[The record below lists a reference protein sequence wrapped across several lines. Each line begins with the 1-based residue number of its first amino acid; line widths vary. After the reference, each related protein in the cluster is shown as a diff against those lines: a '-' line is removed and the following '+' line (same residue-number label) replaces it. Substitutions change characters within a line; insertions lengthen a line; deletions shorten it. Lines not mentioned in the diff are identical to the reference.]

1 MTIPVFDRTLP
12 ALAEAVNH
20 VTQLLRHIRDTGGDL
35 SWRIAHHE
43 RERALIQAQLATQ
56 VVLGQMVD
64 AEGNPI
70 TANVAVVTE
79 KLAGYPGT
87 PATGMELLGHFG
99 LVDAAAKAFNT
110 AYIAWHD
117 ALPLSAYLEWD
128 TSGGYL
134 NRREVQALTEGQA
147 SGLRNMPELNALIKA
162 FEAVG
167 G

>member
-12 ALAEAVNH
+12 ELAEAVNH
-20 VTQLLRHIRDTGGDL
+20 AAQVLRNIRDTGGDL
-35 SWRIAHHE
+35 SWRAAHHE

-56 VVLGQMVD
+56 AVLTQMVD
-64 AEGNPI
+64 SEGSPI
-70 TANVAVVTE
+70 AANVAVVTD

-99 LVDAAAKAFNT
+99 LVDVAAKAHNA

-117 ALPLSAYLEWD
+117 ALPLSAFIRWD
-128 TSGGYL
+128 TSQGFL
-134 NRREVQALTEGQA
+134 NRMDVQHLTTDQARPLRESA
-147 SGLRNMPELNALIKA
+147 ELNALIEA

>member
-20 VTQLLRHIRDTGGDL
+20 AAQVLRNIRDTGGDL
-35 SWRIAHHE
+35 SWRAAHHE
-43 RERALIQAQLATQ
+43 RERALVQAQQATQ
-56 VVLGQMVD
+56 ALLAQMVD
-64 AEGNPI
+64 TDGSPI
-70 TANVAVVTE
+70 NENVAIVTK
-79 KLAGYPGT
+79 KLPDYPGS
-87 PATGMELLGHFG
+87 PSDGMALLLQFSV
-99 LVDAAAKAFNT
+99 VDAAAKAHNA

-117 ALPLSAYLEWD
+117 ALPASVFRAWD

-134 NRREVQALTEGQA
+134 NRIDVQAITEEQA
-147 SGLRNMPELNALIKA
+147 RPLRESVELDALIKA